1 MNLWCRFAVS
11 LLLLSCGSA
20 SFAQMSSSTTGING
34 AKNPEKIPTHVA
46 AFAWFHLAATDMNDG
61 AHPYRYAQ
69 DISNTRLSDA
79 DQGVL
84 KTIVSNFYLNY
95 APLLA
100 AYKAKGAAGPRTS
113 DDVHAFNKARYS
125 LALDALAQT
134 KQQMSADGAAKFAAY
149 VEGWKSRLAID
160 EHTGSEL
167 K

>member
-1 MNLWCRFAVS
+1 MKSLVLFVVS

-20 SFAQMSSSTTGING
+20 SYAQMSSSTTGING
-34 AKNPEKIPTHVA
+34 AKNPEKIPAHVA
-46 AFAWFHLAATDMNDG
+46 AFAWFHLATTNMNDG

-69 DISNTRLSDA
+69 DISNTRLSEA

-84 KTIVSNFYLNY
+84 KTIVSKFYLNY

-100 AYKAKGAAGPRTS
+100 AYKAKGAAGPRTA

-134 KQQMSADGAAKFAAY
+134 KQQMSAEGAVQFAAY
-149 VEGWKSRLAID
+149 IEGWKSRLAID

>member
-1 MNLWCRFAVS
+1 MRSWCGFAVS
-11 LLLLSCGSA
+11 LLLLSCGSG
-20 SFAQMSSSTTGING
+20 SYAQVSSSTTGING

-46 AFAWFHLAATDMNDG
+46 AFAWFHLAATNMNDG

-69 DISNTRLSDA
+69 DISNTQLTEA
-79 DQGVL
+79 DQAVL
-84 KTIVSNFYLNY
+84 KAIVSNFYLNY

-100 AYKAKGAAGPRTS
+100 AYNAKSARTA
-113 DDVHAFNKARYS
+113 DDVHAFNKARYL

-134 KQQMSADGAAKFAAY
+134 KQQMSAEGAAQFAAY
-149 VEGWKSRLAID
+149 IEAWKSRLAID